1 MTKLD
6 LINKIKKEE
15 ATKKH
20 NRQMDRAR
28 ELLKKTKEKEN
39 NGLVQ

>member
-15 ATKKH
+15 AIKKH
-20 NRQMDRAR
+20 EVQMDRAR
-28 ELLKKTKEKEN
+28 ELLKKTKEKN
-39 NGLVQ
+39 NGLV